1 MILVTATITA
11 NPGERD
17 KIITKSQDL
26 IESTR
31 LESGCISYNLYAS
44 TESDTIL
51 LMLEQWENLE
61 VLETHMQTKHFKAF
75 GVAIENLLA
84 KKLDIAVYSADKK

>member
-1 MILVTATITA
+1 MIIVTATITA
-11 NPGERD
+11 KPGERD
-17 KIITKSQDL
+17 NIIIKSLNL

-31 LESGCISYNLYAS
+31 LESGCISYNLYAN
-44 TESDTIL
+44 TEGDDIL

-61 VLETHMQTKHFKAF
+61 VLETHMQTEHFKAF

-84 KKLDIAVYSADKK
+84 RKLDIAIYSADKK